1 MGIAAMPQQDGF
13 LDGFRREMQQTNAAG
28 LEGEQ
33 LAVRLAE
40 HLVADGRKFDSLIL
54 DVTQWAFNVEIELKT
69 GAWWTVECLGVNAY
83 HVYPARIGK
92 DGTIVWPNIWV
103 SDDMSLDETIA
114 LVSGEVLRARTQ

>member
-54 DVTQWAFNVEIELKT
+54 DVTQWAFNVEIELKN

-83 HVYPARIGK
+83 HVYPAHIGK
-92 DGTIVWPNIWV
+92 DGIIVWPNVWV